1 MEPFYR
7 KHDIVLRN
15 YEGISMPF
23 VLRISLPN
31 AIKAVTVLAKR
42 NTCFLMTKLTES
54 ENCQNTRINSIN
66 ELYYLSK
73 LLTKVLICV
82 SQN

>member
-1 MEPFYR
+1 MEPLYR

-23 VLRISLPN
+23 VLRISLSN
-31 AIKAVTVLAKR
+31 VIKAVLAKR

-66 ELYYLSK
+66 ELYHLSK

>member
-7 KHDIVLRN
+7 KHDIVQRN

-31 AIKAVTVLAKR
+31 VIKAILAKR

-54 ENCQNTRINSIN
+54 ENCQNTCINSIN
-66 ELYYLSK
+66 ELYHLSK

>member
-1 MEPFYR
+1 MEPFRR

-31 AIKAVTVLAKR
+31 AIKAVLAKR

-66 ELYYLSK
+66 ELY
-73 LLTKVLICV
+73 
-82 SQN
+82 